1 MFRESI
7 NLTEARQYLPKA
19 ERYGIDERT
28 PALLD
33 EAGFLL
39 QHVANLETK
48 EQIVARNLGK
58 TYGKRFRALVQNRLS
73 RGKLDESELSLIREI
88 LDVLRSSPMYVCPG
102 LKDTQTLAMR
112 MYWEKITVGI
122 PEDVIQECI
131 ASEQKKRAAAQKATK
146 LILEGIF
153 KKPRDSKDD
162 D

>member
-1 MFRESI
+1 MSRESI
-7 NLTEARQYLPKA
+7 NLTKARQYLPKA

-39 QHVANLETK
+39 KSVADLKTK
-48 EQIVARNLGK
+48 ERIVARNLGK
-58 TYGKRFRALVQNRLS
+58 TYAKTFRAVVQNRLS
-73 RGKLDESELSLIREI
+73 RGKLGESELSLIREI
-88 LDVLRSSPMYVCPG
+88 VDVLRSSPMYVCPG

-112 MYWEKITVGI
+112 MYWEKITEGI
-122 PEDVIQECI
+122 PEEVIQECM
-131 ASEQKKRAAAQKATK
+131 ASEQKKRAAANEATK
-146 LILEGIF
+146 MILAGIF